1 MKLLVLFLSAALSL
15 MLSSVP
21 TYAQDQNPRD
31 ADSFRVGVA
40 VPSSWSFLWDDS
52 RSELISSGYQQDQG
66 DRSTPLVNI
75 YNVVS
80 GEKRSIDVLKEFPNA
95 RRVYIYGLAG
105 GPEGSVLLAAK
116 WNQRMACSRG
126 TSFLCL
132 TTIPRCS
139 SI

>member
-1 MKLLVLFLSAALSL
+1 MNALVFSLSAALSL

-31 ADSFRVGVA
+31 ANSFRVGVA
-40 VPSSWSFLWDDS
+40 VPDGWSFLWDDS
-52 RSELISSGYQQDQG
+52 HSELVSSGYQQDQG

-95 RRVYIYGLAG
+95 RRV
-105 GPEGSVLLAAK
+105 
-116 WNQRMACSRG
+116 
-126 TSFLCL
+126 
-132 TTIPRCS
+132 
-139 SI
+139 